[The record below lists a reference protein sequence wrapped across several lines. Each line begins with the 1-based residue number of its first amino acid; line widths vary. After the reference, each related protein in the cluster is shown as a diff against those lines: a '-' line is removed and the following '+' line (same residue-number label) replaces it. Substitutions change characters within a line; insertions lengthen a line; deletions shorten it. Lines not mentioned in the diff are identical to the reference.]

1 MLFHKRKKNYFDE
14 EIEVSC
20 QYCRYGFDF
29 DGAAVCRLGRSR
41 NPDGSCRKFQ
51 YDPLKRQP
59 YAPPPL
65 REFDPEDFKL

>member
-20 QYCRYGFDF
+20 QYCRYGSDF

-51 YDPLKRQP
+51 YDPL
-59 YAPPPL
+59 
-65 REFDPEDFKL
+65 